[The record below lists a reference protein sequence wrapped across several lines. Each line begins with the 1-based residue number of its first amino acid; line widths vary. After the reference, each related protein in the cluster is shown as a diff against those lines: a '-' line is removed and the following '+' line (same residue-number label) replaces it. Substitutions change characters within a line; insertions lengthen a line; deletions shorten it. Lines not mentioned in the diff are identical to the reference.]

1 LEHQTLRRDKG
12 STEFASRKHQ
22 EYKVI
27 KKKTRKIEEREKGST
42 YSMSFVAHSYC
53 TGLTI
58 A

>member
-1 LEHQTLRRDKG
+1 MRRDKG

-42 YSMSFVAHSYC
+42 YSTSFVAHSYC